1 MPTQFPE
8 ALDTFDNP
16 RPDSS
21 QSAVRTHSQQHG
33 DANDSLE
40 ALQLKVGVDMSS
52 DPESLDFKV
61 GALENVSERLGTA
74 AFEDGDSF
82 ATAQQGQLAGS
93 AVQPNQLNEATTALQ
108 TELQVQIDGL
118 IDGQQTQAIYADTL
132 ADLQAVVGTYEGQG
146 AFVLN
151 GAGAGQYRWS
161 SSDAEWQFLRAD
173 TLAQKAD
180 KSAVADVAGV
190 LVSSIR
196 RDFIEADQ
204 DPQGNVAFA
213 VHRDGT
219 REFIG
224 AKVGGYRIS
233 RDGEDSAL
241 ITGRADNRG
250 VYQEYAQD
258 LAGTAFADA
267 LEIDID
273 ELGRVGRVKWKEGS
287 DEAGN
292 MRGRYMSDFRIAGIN
307 ARVVTSDGYGTG
319 RDTLMILCHGNTK
332 NYTYA
337 PNDAFKAWAR
347 ANRVSYASISLQ
359 EGGTTGWGND
369 LSRNRVVALYHFLMA
384 RYKFHPSIVLAGD
397 SMGGLV
403 MGQLAYY
410 KPIPIRF
417 CLGIGPVP
425 SLNYI
430 FANAPARQ
438 AAIRSAFGMAADGS
452 DDSRVAE
459 FFTGYDWFNMGLS
472 GGAPQRKLGFPR
484 MHIYAGS
491 GDSTYAVDF
500 GGDLNYPI
508 LRDSIRAAGG
518 FCNLTIVPG
527 VSHDNDVLW
536 NNVLE
541 DGVFLKE
548 IG

>member
-1 MPTQFPE
+1 MTRYNTGNPVGSSSPLDLYDNAENLDAGINGQARTWNDRRGQVRKSWNGIEADFQQFLADGSTIEFPTW
-8 ALDTFDNP
+8 AAA
-16 RPDSS
+16 
-21 QSAVRTHSQQHG
+21 SAAATAGQIP
-33 DANDSLE
+33 
-40 ALQLKVGVDMSS
+40 VDRQ
-52 DPESLDFKV
+52 V
-61 GALENVSERLGTA
+61 AVI
-74 AFEDGDSF
+74 GDSG
-82 ATAQQGQLAGS
+82 THTDPVSGLDVPNEGRYVMTSAG
-93 AVQPNQLNEATTALQ
+93 LQ
-108 TELQVQIDGL
+108 WR
-118 IDGQQTQAIYADTL
+118 AAD
-132 ADLQAVVGTYEGQG
+132 
-146 AFVLN
+146 VL
-151 GAGAGQYRWS
+151 S
-161 SSDAEWQFLRAD
+161 
-173 TLAQKAD
+173 QKAD

-196 RDFIEADQ
+196 REFIEADQ

-213 VHRDGT
+213 VHSDGT

-224 AKVGGYRIS
+224 TKVGGYRIW
-233 RDGEDSAL
+233 RDGEESAL

-258 LAGTAFADA
+258 LTGTAFADA

-273 ELGRVGRVKWKEGS
+273 NLGRVGRVKWKEGS
-287 DEAGN
+287 DEVGN
-292 MRGRYMSDFRIAGIN
+292 MRGRYMSDFRISGIN

-319 RDTLMILCHGNTK
+319 PDTLMILCHGNSK

-337 PNDAFKAWAR
+337 PNDEFKAWAR

-369 LSRNRVVALYHFLMA
+369 LSRNRVVALYQFLMA
-384 RYKFHPSIVLAGD
+384 RYKFHPSVVLAGD

-410 KPIPIRF
+410 KPFPIRF

-430 FANAPARQ
+430 FANAPARK

-459 FFTGYDWFNMGLS
+459 FFSGYDWFNMGMS
-472 GGAPQRKLGFPR
+472 AGAPQRKFGFPR

-500 GGDLNYPI
+500 GGDINYPI

-518 FCNLTIVPG
+518 FCNLTVVPG

-541 DGVFLKE
+541 DSVFLKE